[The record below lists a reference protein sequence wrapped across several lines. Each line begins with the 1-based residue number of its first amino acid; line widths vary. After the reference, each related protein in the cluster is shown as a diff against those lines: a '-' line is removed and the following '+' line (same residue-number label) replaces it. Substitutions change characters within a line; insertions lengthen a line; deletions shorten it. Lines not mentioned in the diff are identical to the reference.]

1 MLVLH
6 LPQTERLKIEAH
18 AETVY
23 PGECCGLLVGRL
35 EGAEYFIRR
44 AEPCRNLREGDANDR
59 FEVDPHDYLRI
70 DKAASQDG
78 LEVIGVYHSHPDHAP
93 RPSRFDAQVAFPGF
107 AYLIVAVR
115 SGSVA
120 GMRSWLLESDGAFVE
135 QVIETTAV
143 GA

>member
-1 MLVLH
+1 MRVLH
-6 LPQTERLKIEAH
+6 LPQTERLKIETH
-18 AETVY
+18 AETAY
-23 PGECCGLLVGRL
+23 PGECCGLLVGHF
-35 EGAEYFIRR
+35 EGAEYVIRR

-59 FEVDPHDYLRI
+59 FEVDPQDYLRI